1 MKRGCALLNEGSQ
14 QTALHQGDMAMTHVF
29 ISKLRSSL
37 LLCALATG
45 ALVSTSHAV
54 AQGTTVQVQ
63 VPFAF
68 ENGSQHLPAGK
79 YTIELQSQHLM
90 LLRGTAANSAGFAT
104 TIPDERLSPAQKGKV
119 IFHKYGDRYFISE
132 VWVAGEATGRHCIT
146 SRTEKQFQIAQNA
159 SAPTHVEVALNTP
172 AR

>member
-1 MKRGCALLNEGSQ
+1 
-14 QTALHQGDMAMTHVF
+14 MTHVF

-37 LLCALATG
+37 LLGALAAG
-45 ALVSTSHAV
+45 AFVSTSHAV

-79 YTIELQSQHLM
+79 YRIELQSEHLM
-90 LLRGTAANSAGFAT
+90 FLRGTAANSAGFAM
-104 TIPDERLSPAQKGKV
+104 TIPDERLSPPQKGKV
-119 IFHKYGDRYFISE
+119 VFHKYRDHYFLSE
-132 VWVAGEATGRHCIT
+132 VWVAGESTGRQCIAG
-146 SRTEKQFQIAQNA
+146 RTEKELQIAQNA
-159 SAPTHVEVALNTP
+159 SAPTHVELALNTS